1 MAAVM
6 NLGPQPTVDPQA
18 PSAVEVHLLDR
29 QLELAGCQLVVEP
42 LRLLRRQQAF
52 PSLEALTLQ
61 IQRDAEMARKDCLA
75 WRDGTPR

>member
-1 MAAVM
+1 
-6 NLGPQPTVDPQA
+6 
-18 PSAVEVHLLDR
+18 VHLLDR

-75 WRDGTPR
+75 WRDGTSR